1 MVNMSGIH
9 DKDSGEFTSIRTV
22 EERVISSMSS
32 LNGVRN
38 ARIAEKMGKG
48 KYAEFL
54 RLTTP
59 YDDLYQGDVLN
70 STQLMRS
77 QDTNED
83 NDPVLDIL
91 DEERLF
97 FEGLMQAGTPDNERK
112 ADQLMRERV
121 SVLEDVTE
129 EIDVAFKAKFDALS
143 RTGLEAFTVDLEFM
157 GFIKTLS
164 EDVDLHICYLLE
176 GDKLVQNAFTYSQT
190 EGDKRDI
197 DIVDLP
203 LIGLMEGF
211 DTAFLLD
218 DALKALQETIEALSP
233 AKV

>member
-1 MVNMSGIH
+1 MVNMSDMQH
-9 DKDSGEFTSIRTV
+9 KDSGEFSSIRTV

-32 LNGVRN
+32 LNSARN
-38 ARIAEKMGKG
+38 ARIAEKMGKS

-70 STQLMRS
+70 STELMRS

-97 FEGLMQAGTPDNERK
+97 FEGLMQAGTPENERK

-121 SVLEDVTE
+121 AVLEDVTE

-143 RTGLEAFTVDLEFM
+143 HTGLKGFTVDLEFM
-157 GFIKTLS
+157 DFIKTVS

-176 GDKLVQNAFTYSQT
+176 QGKLVQNAFTYSQT
-190 EGDKRDI
+190 EGDKHDI
-197 DIVDLP
+197 DIADLP
-203 LIGLMEGF
+203 LMGLMEGF
-211 DTAFLLD
+211 DTTFLLE
-218 DALKALQETIEALSP
+218 DALKALE
-233 AKV
+233 